1 MEDEHETFE
10 KLEDLSLSQALDKY
24 EIDMEIDSGSFNE
37 MNFDLTTGP
46 LTLENVI
53 NNLEKTVTTSAEAH
67 PEDNKDEIVNSRY
80 TFDSDIENLIRS
92 TESKILTG
100 QFNLH

>member
-53 NNLEKTVTTSAEAH
+53 NHLEKTVATH
-67 PEDNKDEIVNSRY
+67 REDNKDEIIYSRY